1 MSLLALIWWSSLV
14 LAGAAI
20 ATTLILVGVRVI
32 TTRQRLRWATRRR
45 ELVRRLLGG
54 NAEVKAELK
63 RLPPALVA
71 DTFVELI
78 RLVRGEERNKFVAQA
93 NEFGVPHQLARQVRR
108 GSARARLL
116 AAHALAQFDD
126 AESVTALRGAVGDG
140 DSKVRLAAAL
150 SLAEGG
156 NADDLQELVRDL
168 RLGSEEGSALA
179 VSLFQSAAAAG
190 VEDIKTLIVAPETN
204 AGVRMAAIDAL
215 VATGDYSVVPVISDL
230 ALNAAD
236 DAAELPRYLRALGL
250 IGHPAAHR
258 AVMAG
263 LSSQA
268 FSVRAAAAE
277 AAGRIALG
285 EAADRLVELLDD
297 GEWWVRF
304 HAAEALLKLGPD
316 GVERLR
322 ATARD
327 GTPRARD
334 AAASMLAEHEVAP

>member
-20 ATTLILVGVRVI
+20 ATTVALVLIRLVS
-32 TTRQRLRWATRRR
+32 THRQLRWTQRRR

-54 NAEVKAELK
+54 NATVKDDLK

-78 RLVRGEERNKFVAQA
+78 RLVRGEERNKFVVQA
-93 NEFGVPHQLARQVRR
+93 GEFGVPRQLARQVRR
-108 GSARARLL
+108 GSARTRLL
-116 AAHALAQFDD
+116 AAHALAQFGDED
-126 AESVTALRGAVGDG
+126 SVTALRGAVGDG
-140 DSKVRLAAAL
+140 NAKVRLAAAM

-179 VSLFQSAAAAG
+179 VTIFQSAALTG
-190 VEDIKTLIVAPETN
+190 VDDIKSLILAPDTN
-204 AGVRMAAIDAL
+204 AGVRMAAIEAL

-230 ALNAAD
+230 ALNASD
-236 DAAELPRYLRALGL
+236 DTAELPRYLRALGL
-250 IGHPAAHR
+250 IGHPAARR

-268 FSVRAAAAE
+268 FAVRAAAAE

-285 EAADRLVELLDD
+285 EAAGRLTELLDD

-304 HAAEALLKLGPD
+304 RAAEALLKLGAD

-322 ATARD
+322 TAARE
-327 GTPRARD
+327 GSPRASD
-334 AAASMLAEHEVAP
+334 AARSMLAENKVSE